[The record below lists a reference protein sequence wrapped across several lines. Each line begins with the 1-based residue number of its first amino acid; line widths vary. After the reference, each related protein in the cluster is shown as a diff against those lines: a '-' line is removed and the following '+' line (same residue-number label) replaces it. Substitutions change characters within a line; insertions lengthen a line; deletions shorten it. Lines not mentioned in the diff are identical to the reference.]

1 MNILFPDRLLP
12 KAVWYSNGPNLSMGL
27 HREQTTGSMISSS
40 TSTTCELKVYAVIIC
55 LTYLHKEHSKR
66 ARYED

>member
-1 MNILFPDRLLP
+1 MNILFPDSLLP

-27 HREQTTGSMISSS
+27 HREQTTGSMVSSS

-55 LTYLHKEHSKR
+55 LT
-66 ARYED
+66 